1 MFIYRFSIHAVRV
14 AVPPGSPASVR
25 AELSWLLL
33 GDDLYQLSALLAG
46 NGILGG
52 ITQAVTAAERAY
64 CIIGN
69 TEHLT
74 DFYITDAL

>member
-1 MFIYRFSIHAVRV
+1 V

-33 GDDLYQLSALLAG
+33 GDYLYQLSALLAG
-46 NGILGG
+46 NCVLGR
-52 ITQAVTAAERAY
+52 IAQTVSAAERAY
-64 CIIGN
+64 CVIGN